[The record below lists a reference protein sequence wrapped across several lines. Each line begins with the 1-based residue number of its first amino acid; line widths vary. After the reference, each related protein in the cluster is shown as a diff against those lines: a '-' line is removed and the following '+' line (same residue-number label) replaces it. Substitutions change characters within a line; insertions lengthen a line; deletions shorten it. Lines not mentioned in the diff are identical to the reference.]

1 MRQKH
6 ILEFLYAGVAL
17 SQTDAMLQLVT
28 LIRIISQQTSLP
40 VVLTAL
46 RRPFLVL
53 HFHPP
58 CTMVPMFA
66 AALSPSLVGDLLILT
81 IIFYSRKAL
90 DHGKTVQGT
99 YAYKSS
105 ALANTTNG
113 VLADELFD
121 QLNDQEGAD
130 FIFPVRFR
138 L

>member
-1 MRQKH
+1 M
-6 ILEFLYAGVAL
+6 V
-17 SQTDAMLQLVT
+17 QLVT
-28 LIRIISQQTSLP
+28 LIRVIPQKTSLP
-40 VVLTAL
+40 AVLTVL
-46 RRPFLVL
+46 GRTCLEL

-66 AALSPSLVGDLLILT
+66 AALSPSLVGVLLILA
-81 IIFYSRKAL
+81 INFYSQKTL

-105 ALANTTNG
+105 ALAGTTNG